1 MIEESK
7 ETGASKRKK
16 RNKRKKKKEDEE
28 IDQFLDNIMQQNNKD
43 IELFEEKIWA
53 NMFLFTD
60 FWTNEL

>member
-7 ETGASKRKK
+7 ETGAVKRKK
-16 RNKRKKKKEDEE
+16 RNKRKKKREDEE

-43 IELFEEKIWA
+43 IELFEKIWA